1 MIPESADEIVTTE
14 QNEKFEIP
22 STAELHHVA
31 ASVTNAI
38 PSELLLK
45 KGKHFIV
52 KPRKGAV
59 HFNYNILTHSQ
70 NMLSL
75 SPTWFPLLLLYTS
88 KHLYIWHVYIDM
100 CLLKYATVMSNY
112 LQFLNAYSS
121 FRDVDPLFY
130 FKTIISKMYQ
140 AKSKRSIQR
149 QVLLEKV

>member
-1 MIPESADEIVTTE
+1 
-14 QNEKFEIP
+14 
-22 STAELHHVA
+22 
-31 ASVTNAI
+31 
-38 PSELLLK
+38 
-45 KGKHFIV
+45 
-52 KPRKGAV
+52 
-59 HFNYNILTHSQ
+59 
-70 NMLSL
+70 
-75 SPTWFPLLLLYTS
+75 
-88 KHLYIWHVYIDM
+88 M